1 MSGPSI
7 ASPGATLPAATAI
20 VLAGGRSSR
29 FGRDKLAEPVG
40 GRRLLDH
47 AVTAAASVAREVLV
61 LVPPV
66 APAPPLPAADA
77 PVVVV
82 RDPEP
87 FGGPLV
93 AVLAGLER
101 ARESLALVVGGDM
114 PSLSSTVLAAMLRRL
129 DSSGADAV
137 VLGYR
142 GRPEPLPAA
151 FRVGAATPAAR
162 RLLGSGVR
170 SLQSLAGALRTVE
183 LAEMEWRSL
192 DPAAATLRDVDR
204 PEDLPT

>member
-1 MSGPSI
+1 MTGRP
-7 ASPGATLPAATAI
+7 LPAASAI

-29 FGRDKLAEPVG
+29 FGRDKLAEPLG

-47 AVTAAASVAREVLV
+47 AVAAVAAVAREVLV

-66 APAPPLPAADA
+66 GDPPALAARPDA
-77 PVVVV
+77 GVPVVVL

-93 AVLAGLER
+93 ALLAGLER
-101 ARESLALVVGGDM
+101 AREPFVLVVGGDM
-114 PSLSSTVLAAMLRRL
+114 PTLSADVLAAMLRRL
-129 DSSGADAV
+129 EASSADGV
-137 VLGYR
+137 MLGYR
-142 GRPEPLPAA
+142 GRPVPLPAA

-170 SLQSLAGALRTVE
+170 SLQSLRGVLRIVE
-183 LAEMEWRSL
+183 LAEMEWRPL
-192 DPAAATLRDVDR
+192 DPTAATLLDVDR
-204 PEDLPT
+204 PEDLPG